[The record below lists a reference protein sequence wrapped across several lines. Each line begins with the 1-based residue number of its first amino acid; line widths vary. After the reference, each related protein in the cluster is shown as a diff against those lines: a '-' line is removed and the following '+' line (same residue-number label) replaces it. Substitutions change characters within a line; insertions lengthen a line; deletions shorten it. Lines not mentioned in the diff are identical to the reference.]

1 MKRHALNKNPMSYE
15 RKEVNVNRDC
25 PAVTVPYGSPVTIEA
40 GCTAVIT
47 QQLGGSYTVMVEGNL
62 YRIEGIDGDAL
73 GMEVIEA
80 VKFVPDGPMTVEA
93 VEDASWELLSTCFD
107 PEIPVDIVNLGLV
120 YRCDVIE
127 VEPERFRIEMDMT
140 LTAPGCGMGPMI
152 ADEARDKLLS
162 IHGVDEVV
170 VDLVWDPPWS
180 REMISE
186 PARLQM
192 GLL

>member
-1 MKRHALNKNPMSYE
+1 MSTT
-15 RKEVNVNRDC
+15 RQEVVVSRDV
-25 PAVTVPYGSPVTIEA
+25 PAVAVPYGSPVTIEE
-40 GCTAVIT
+40 GCIAVIT

-62 YRIEGIDGDAL
+62 YRLEGKDADAL
-73 GMEVIEA
+73 GFE
-80 VKFVPDGPMTVEA
+80 PDI
-93 VEDASWELLSTCFD
+93 VEDRLPEGPITDTYVSEEAWSRLTTCFD

-120 YRCDVIE
+120 YRCDVKQ
-127 VEPERFRIEMDMT
+127 VEPEKFNIEMDMT

-152 ADEARDKLLS
+152 AEEARAKLAA
-162 IHGVDEVV
+162 IPGVQNVH

-186 PARLQM
+186 SARLQM

>member
-1 MKRHALNKNPMSYE
+1 MSFT
-15 RKEVNVNRDC
+15 RQEVVVNRDL
-25 PAVTVPYGSPVTIEA
+25 PAVTVPYGSPVTIEE
-40 GCTAVIT
+40 GCVAVIT

-62 YRIEGIDGDAL
+62 YRVEGQEADAL
-73 GMEVIEA
+73 GFEPEVVEEYIPEGPITQQYVSDEA
-80 VKFVPDGPMTVEA
+80 
-93 VEDASWELLSTCFD
+93 WNRLSTCYD

-120 YRCDVIE
+120 YRCE
-127 VEPERFRIEMDMT
+127 VTETSPENFVIEMDMT

-152 ADEARDKLLS
+152 ADEARAKLLS
-162 IHGVDEVV
+162 IPGVQDVH

-186 PARLQM
+186 AARLQM

>member
-1 MKRHALNKNPMSYE
+1 MSYT
-15 RKEVNVNRDC
+15 RNDVIVLRDC
-25 PAVTVPYGSPVTIEA
+25 PAVAVPYGSPVTIEK
-40 GCTAVIT
+40 GCEATIT

-62 YRIEGIDGDAL
+62 YRIEGADGDAL
-73 GMEVIEA
+73 GFEVDEA
-80 VKFVPDGPMTVEA
+80 TLHMHDGPVTAQA
-93 VEDASWELLSTCFD
+93 VEDAAWSLLATCFD

-120 YRCDVIE
+120 YSCKVSPAAE
-127 VEPERFRIEMDMT
+127 GQFRIEVQMT
-140 LTAPGCGMGPMI
+140 LTAPGCGMGTMI
-152 ADEARDKLLS
+152 ADEARNKLLS
-162 IHGVDEVV
+162 IHGVDEVT

>member
-1 MKRHALNKNPMSYE
+1 MSYTRE
-15 RKEVNVNRDC
+15 DVIVSRDC
-25 PAVTVPYGSPVTIEA
+25 PAVTVPYGSPVTIEK
-40 GCTAVIT
+40 GCEATIT

-62 YRIEGIDGDAL
+62 YRVEGVDGDAL
-73 GMEVIEA
+73 GFEPTEDPVH
-80 VKFVPDGPMTVEA
+80 KYDGPITEQYVK
-93 VEDASWELLSTCFD
+93 DAAWSMLATCYD

-120 YRCDVIE
+120 YACDIIPIGE
-127 VEPERFRIEMDMT
+127 ELFRIEVKMT
-140 LTAPGCGMGPMI
+140 LTAPGCGMGTFI
-152 ADEARDKLLS
+152 ADEARSKLLS
-162 IHGVDEVV
+162 IHGVDAVT

>member
-1 MKRHALNKNPMSYE
+1 MSFT
-15 RKEVNVNRDC
+15 RQEVVVNRDL
-25 PAVTVPYGSPVTIEA
+25 PAVTVPYGSPVTIEE
-40 GCTAVIT
+40 GCFAVIT

-62 YRIEGIDGDAL
+62 YRVEDKDADAL
-73 GMEVIEA
+73 GFEPEVVEHHAPEGPITEKYVSDEA
-80 VKFVPDGPMTVEA
+80 WDR
-93 VEDASWELLSTCFD
+93 LSTCYD

-120 YRCDVIE
+120 YRCDVKQTG
-127 VEPERFRIEMDMT
+127 PETFSIEMDMT
-140 LTAPGCGMGPMI
+140 LTAPGCGMGPLI
-152 ADEARDKLLS
+152 ADEARAKLMA
-162 IHGVDEVV
+162 IPGVEDVH

>member
-1 MKRHALNKNPMSYE
+1 MSFTRE
-15 RKEVNVNRDC
+15 EVVVNRDL
-25 PAVTVPYGSPVTIEA
+25 PAVTVPYGSPVTIEK
-40 GCTAVIT
+40 GCVAVIT

-62 YRIEGIDGDAL
+62 YRVEGEDADAL
-73 GMEVIEA
+73 GFEPEVVEHNLPEGPITAQYVSDEA
-80 VKFVPDGPMTVEA
+80 
-93 VEDASWELLSTCFD
+93 WNRLSTCYD

-120 YRCDVIE
+120 YRCDVKE
-127 VEPERFRIEMDMT
+127 TEPEKFTIEMDMT
-140 LTAPGCGMGPMI
+140 LTAPGCGMGPLI
-152 ADEARDKLLS
+152 ADEARSKLLG
-162 IHGVDEVV
+162 IPGVQDVH

>member
-1 MKRHALNKNPMSYE
+1 MSFT
-15 RKEVNVNRDC
+15 RQDVVVNRDVA
-25 PAVTVPYGSPVTIEA
+25 AVAVPYGSPVTIEE
-40 GCTAVIT
+40 GCMATIT

-62 YRIEGIDGDAL
+62 YRIEDQDADAL
-73 GMEVIEA
+73 GFEPEVAEDHLPHGPVTEKYVSDEA
-80 VKFVPDGPMTVEA
+80 WSRLA
-93 VEDASWELLSTCFD
+93 TCYD

-120 YRCDVIE
+120 YRCDVKE
-127 VEPERFRIEMDMT
+127 AGPETFVIEMDMT

-152 ADEARDKLLS
+152 ADEARAKLLA
-162 IHGVDEVV
+162 IPGVQDVH